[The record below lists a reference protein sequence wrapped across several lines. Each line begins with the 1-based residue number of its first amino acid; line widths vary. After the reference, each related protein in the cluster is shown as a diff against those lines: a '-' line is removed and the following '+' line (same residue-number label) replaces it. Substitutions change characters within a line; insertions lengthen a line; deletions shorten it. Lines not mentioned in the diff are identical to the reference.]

1 MKPHPLSELFPPMSD
16 QELQELAKDIKINGL
31 RTSIVLHEDKILD
44 GVQRE
49 RACELANVQPTYM
62 DFRQMEGLNTN
73 GPLAFVV
80 SENLH
85 RRHLHPSDYT
95 TLVNKLVPAIEEQ
108 FKAESEKDGN
118 SFTPVKEL
126 TKRGR
131 GRPTE
136 TKSRAIK
143 QVAKM
148 LNTSEK
154 TVYEHL
160 KKAKPRKFKS
170 RARQGDPSCGLTR
183 QSSLDSLLRKAT
195 NNGGKIYVEI
205 GSYAI
210 RVYKLGC
217 R

>member
-1 MKPHPLSELFPPMSD
+1 MKPHPLSTLFPPMSD

-73 GPLAFVV
+73 GPLAYVV

-95 TLVNKLVPAIEEQ
+95 ILINKLVPAIEEQ
-108 FKAESEKDGN
+108 FKADHDSPTVNRGRKRPQGGGTQP
-118 SFTPVKEL
+118 S
-126 TKRGR
+126 TKR
-131 GRPTE
+131 
-136 TKSRAIK
+136 KAIK

-148 LNTSEK
+148 LNTTEK

-160 KKAKPRKFKS
+160 KKTKPKRFKS
-170 RARQGDPSCGLTR
+170 RARRGDPSCGLTR
-183 QSSLDSLLRKAT
+183 KSSLDSLLKKAVS
-195 NNGGKIYVEI
+195 NGGKIYVEV
-205 GSYAI
+205 GNYAI